1 MQIRQ
6 HSDLYQS
13 SLTTSDAVKS
23 PVGFDLVL
31 QVAAYVSREAVGCQT
46 GGEGGIAEL
55 TLIAYLLHFF

>member
-1 MQIRQ
+1 MGFCLSVFLRFGQ

-31 QVAAYVSREAVGCQT
+31 QVAAYVFSCLLEAVGRQT
-46 GGEGGIAEL
+46 GGEGWQS
-55 TLIAYLLHFF
+55 